1 MEVSCVRGTVG
12 PEGIT
17 TTEGPAC
24 PGAGEKCLRLG
35 ELSWAPIQCV
45 LVQQASQKVARIPE
59 KRVEAEVWWH
69 SPSGL
74 RSECP

>member
-1 MEVSCVRGTVG
+1 MEVSCGRGTAG
-12 PEGIT
+12 SEGST
-17 TTEGPAC
+17 TTGGPAC
-24 PGAGEKCLRLG
+24 PGAGEKCLRLV
-35 ELSWAPIQCV
+35 ELCWAPIQSV